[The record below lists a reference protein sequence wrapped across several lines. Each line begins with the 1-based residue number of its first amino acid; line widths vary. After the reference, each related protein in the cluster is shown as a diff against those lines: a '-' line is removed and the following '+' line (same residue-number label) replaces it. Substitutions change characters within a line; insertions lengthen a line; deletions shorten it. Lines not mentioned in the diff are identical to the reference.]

1 MSFGIGGWRKGGRK
15 LVSVGEAG
23 SGSSD
28 FRNAHSSRALQREVE
43 ERFSLEEYLERGSAF
58 GGQKPGGPA
67 DFDPHEVKG
76 VRAEFGKATDEEI
89 RTWGNWVNITL
100 MGEGEDVTTPAQQL
114 VHVSRRRP
122 TSFNILTV
130 VNFGVGWRGAS
141 DACNLLI
148 TYTVGVGQA
157 QMTFTK
163 TIAIPTPGPG
173 GSIFNT
179 DQFPLN
185 AVQGYA
191 QLLTGALSAGAT
203 YQATIGQFAAP
214 VFE

>member
-1 MSFGIGGWRKGGRK
+1 MAFGIGGWRKGK
-15 LVSVGEAG
+15 LASVGG

-28 FRNAHSSRALQREVE
+28 FRSSHSSRREQEEAE
-43 ERFSLEEYLERGSAF
+43 ERFSLEEYRHRVSAF
-58 GGQKPGGPA
+58 GAQRPGNPA
-67 DFDPHEVKG
+67 DFDPHEAKG
-76 VRAEFGKATDEEI
+76 VRAEFGKPTDEDI
-89 RTWGNWVNITL
+89 RTWGNWVNVTL
-100 MGEGEDVTTPAQQL
+100 LGEGEDVTTPAQQL

-130 VNFGVGWRGAS
+130 VNFGLGWRGAS

-163 TIAIPTPGPG
+163 TIAIATPEPG
-173 GSIFNT
+173 GSVFNT

-191 QLLTGALSAGAT
+191 QLLTGALLTSAT